1 MPVVLRGMTA
11 FDDIVLA
18 VCMVIVVIILL
29 LPWLSS
35 DVALW
40 VKKTLKLPA
49 EAPLPLW
56 LLGGAFFLIFICFY
70 LLLHGL

>member
-1 MPVVLRGMTA
+1 MTA

-18 VCMVIVVIILL
+18 VCMVIVVVILL

-40 VKKTLKLPA
+40 VKKTLKLPPD
-49 EAPLPLW
+49 APLPLW
-56 LLGGAFFLIFICFY
+56 LLGGAFLLIFICFY